1 MSDAHKSHECGP
13 CSPCHQSSSR
23 YFYPKN
29 WDETKRTHFAAYV
42 MKPKSKSTDCICR
55 ACNHDLDSNIGNF
68 NHVARW
74 KKLVELKV
82 GDDAQCSVDG
92 CTSHG
97 EVSTKMFFDEIP
109 TGLHIRVSAPT
120 TTICS
125 YHYHCIYAISMQNV
139 WSECKNWRKQTAVP
153 KSPIGGEVLKIYRMI
168 HWGCN

>member
-1 MSDAHKSHECGP
+1 
-13 CSPCHQSSSR
+13 
-23 YFYPKN
+23 
-29 WDETKRTHFAAYV
+29 
-42 MKPKSKSTDCICR
+42 MKPKSKTTDCVCR
-55 ACNHDLDSNIGNF
+55 ACNYDLDSNIGNF

-82 GDDAQCSVDG
+82 GNDAQCSVDG

-97 EVSTKMFFDEIP
+97 EVSTKMSFDEIP